1 VPEIT
6 PRDIE
11 EMVRSLT
18 QLNQLQQEQQQQ
30 IGVSEEEGGPG
41 TYDLQYESN
50 GEALFTQQQ
59 QGSMQ

>member
-1 VPEIT
+1 
-6 PRDIE
+6 
-11 EMVRSLT
+11 MVRSLT
-18 QLNQLQQEQQQQ
+18 QLNQLQQEQQQH

-41 TYDLQYESN
+41 TYDLQFESN